1 MTRRSHRVLIPFLLV
16 LASFLFLAGCG
27 DDSDSHEAAVKGT
40 ITGFFTDVA
49 ENRGTQACDRLA
61 TGTVRL
67 LSALAPSAGV
77 PATCPDGI
85 RAVNGRLSDEEKEA
99 LKSAEVKTV
108 TISGDTATVNPNDV
122 EFEIEGTS
130 GLLSNVK
137 GGTVQLKKID
147 DEWKIESL
155 G

>member
-1 MTRRSHRVLIPFLLV
+1 MTKTTLRRIIPVTLLLV
-16 LASFLFLAGCG
+16 SFLFVAGCSESE
-27 DDSDSHEAAVKGT
+27 SDEAAVKDT
-40 ITGFFTDVA
+40 ISGFLTDLA
-49 ENRGTQACDRLA
+49 ENRGTQACDRLT
-61 TGTVRL
+61 TGTVRI
-67 LSALAPSAGV
+67 LSAVAPSAGA
-77 PATCPDGI
+77 PATCPDNIG
-85 RAVNGRLSDEEKEA
+85 AVNGQLSEEENEA
-99 LKSAEVKTV
+99 LKSAEVKAV